1 MHDDEIKQEV
11 VHTNTASTQ
20 ETKPSSAPQNE
31 ITFEDIFDKMAKG
44 KDPEVFEKVKSTYQ
58 NQLNSAVPKK
68 NVEKLQ
74 EEIINKY
81 AETKADFLSSKKL
94 AEIETQ
100 KKAEYEEYLKQH
112 GLEPLSEESIDL
124 GLKYGVFADNND
136 VEKAKSN
143 PLIAKIK
150 LEAIQH
156 KKSLNQPLPVS
167 SSQTS
172 ANITEKE
179 FRDIQIKL
187 FLRQNVSNEERGLF
201 NQNSKFFINNK

>member
-1 MHDDEIKQEV
+1 MQDNEIKQEV
-11 VHTNTASTQ
+11 VHTNMASTQ

-58 NQLNSAVPKK
+58 NQLNSAVAKK

-100 KKAEYEEYLKQH
+100 KKAEYKEYLEQN
-112 GLEPLSEESIDL
+112 GLEPLSEEIIDL
-124 GLKYGVFADNND
+124 GLKLGILNEKNLEITKNNQY
-136 VEKAKSN
+136 VAKM
-143 PLIAKIK
+143 K

-156 KKSLNQPLPVS
+156 AKALHQPLPVS

-179 FRDIQIKL
+179 FRDIQKKL
-187 FLRQNVSNEERGLF
+187 FLRQNVSNKERDLF
-201 NQNSKFFINNK
+201 NQNSKFFINN

>member
-1 MHDDEIKQEV
+1 MQDNEIKQEV
-11 VHTNTASTQ
+11 VHTNMASTQ

-58 NQLNSAVPKK
+58 NQLNSAVAKK

-100 KKAEYEEYLKQH
+100 KKAEYKEYLEQN

-124 GLKYGVFADNND
+124 GLKLGILNEKNLEITKNNQY
-136 VEKAKSN
+136 VAKM
-143 PLIAKIK
+143 K

-156 KKSLNQPLPVS
+156 AKALHQPLLVS

-179 FRDIQIKL
+179 FRDIQKKL
-187 FLRQNVSNEERGLF
+187 FLRQNVSNKERDLF
-201 NQNSKFFINNK
+201 NQNSKFFINN